1 MQEPATQSHSS
12 HEWPRVSRGESG
24 SNFPS
29 EGLGSGSNN
38 QERARE
44 RLVECSQ
51 IDPSVHKALL
61 MNAASQLTF
70 ARFRPDEIGV
80 GIGKTHGEDIENR
93 HATTNSTAISSFP
106 LAKLELEA
114 SALEKQHAVQSA
126 LVTRAAL
133 QDAMHVL
140 DENR

>member
-1 MQEPATQSHSS
+1 M
-12 HEWPRVSRGESG
+12 
-24 SNFPS
+24 
-29 EGLGSGSNN
+29 
-38 QERARE
+38 
-44 RLVECSQ
+44 
-51 IDPSVHKALL
+51 
-61 MNAASQLTF
+61 
-70 ARFRPDEIGV
+70 